1 MGICVRL
8 VRGLAICCLVLG
20 GTFVGTGL
28 ASVAISGAAV
38 AQAVNTIVVEGN
50 RRVEASTIRSYFKA
64 GPDGRVGPA
73 QINEGVQSLYGTGLF
88 QDVNYHFAGG
98 RLVVVVVENPVI
110 NDVVFEGNKKAK
122 DEQLKTEVQSKPRG
136 TLSKPTVQADVQ
148 RIVEIYR
155 RTGRFDVSVDP
166 KIIELP
172 NTALTWC
179 SRSARAR
186 RPASRT
192 STSSACTLSRTA
204 ACAT

>member
-28 ASVAISGAAV
+28 ASVATSGAAM
-38 AQAVNTIVVEGN
+38 AQAVNAIAVEGN

-73 QINEGVQSLYGTGLF
+73 QINDGVQALYGTGLF

-122 DEQLKTEVQSKPRG
+122 DEQLKTEVHSKPRG

-172 NTALTWC
+172 NNRVNLVFEI
-179 SRSARAR
+179 R
-186 RPASRT
+186 
-192 STSSACTLSRTA
+192 
-204 ACAT
+204 